1 MTMPHNVIPIARTHR
16 DQTTVAASGQKPEYR
31 LPEADRQAILAQAP
45 SAQLALKIERM
56 RREFIEQ
63 HGDAYGLDTEEAS
76 AALLQQKS

>member
-1 MTMPHNVIPIARTHR
+1 LTMPHNVIPIARTHR

-56 RREFIEQ
+56 RREFIER
-63 HGDAYGLDTEEAS
+63 HGDAFGLDIGEAS